1 MKLVLRRR
9 NFRLDGVFG
18 ELTDEQGKHI
28 CFTLERSYVDLDA
41 IEGISPKV
49 PPGNYKCVKGMH
61 RLPSMMQDFETF
73 EVKGVPGRWG
83 ILFHVGNFNEDSEG
97 CILLG
102 EGLGTRQKNG
112 VMLTNSKKAFAK
124 FMTLLKDVDEFQ
136 LLVTL

>member
-9 NFRLDGVFG
+9 SYRLDGVFG
-18 ELTDEQGKHI
+18 ELTDELGNHI
-28 CFTLERSYVDLDA
+28 CFTLERSYADLYA
-41 IEGISPKV
+41 REGLSPKV
-49 PPGNYKCVKGMH
+49 PPGTYKCVKGMH
-61 RLPSMMQDFETF
+61 RLPNMTQKFETF

-83 ILFHVGNFNEDSEG
+83 ILFHVGNYNEDSDG

-102 EGLGTRQKNG
+102 EGLGTRFKNG

-124 FMTLLKDVDEFQ
+124 FMALLKDVEEFV